1 MAAPL
6 VSPVAALVERLSDD
20 IRSGVLPPGA
30 ALPTHR
36 KLASQYGI
44 AIASATKVYA
54 KLRDLGLVVG
64 EVGRGTFVRDR
75 PMQREWDVD
84 DEARLSSSAVDLSF
98 NHPSWPD
105 QSELLRA
112 TLRELATAGD
122 LSALMHQQPP
132 GGRQHERETVAA
144 YLRRARG
151 GDVPGERVFLVGG
164 AQQGLDVVVRTALRT
179 GDAVAVDALTYPGFK
194 MTASLAGLT
203 LKPVAPGHSERSARS
218 GHMVPDLDALEAV
231 CRRHAVRAIYT
242 MPTLH
247 NPLGWVLSTA
257 QRRRL
262 VEIARRYDC
271 VIVEDATYAYLV
283 DNAGPSIVT
292 LAPER
297 TFYVSSLSK
306 SVATGLRFGYVVAP
320 EAYAAQVKRVM
331 RASYWSLSSVVTAI
345 ATRWLASGDVVRQ
358 EARQRAQA
366 KWRQT
371 VARNALRGM
380 DVVAHPSSLF
390 LWLPLPEGLRMDRVA
405 SALAAR
411 GIAVSKAQ
419 AYATTRHVPHALR
432 LGLSSMSEAQ
442 VAPVLAEVREV
453 IERMPF

>member
-1 MAAPL
+1 MTD
-6 VSPVAALVERLSDD
+6 SPVSALVERLSGD
-20 IRSGVLPPGA
+20 IRSGVLSPGS

-36 KLASQYGI
+36 KLAAQYGI

-151 GDVPGERVFLVGG
+151 IDVPGERIFLVGG
-164 AQQGLDVVVRTALRT
+164 AQQGLDVAVRTALRP

-194 MTASLAGLT
+194 MTASLAGLA
-203 LKPVAPGHSERSARS
+203 LKPVAAGHSGRR
-218 GHMVPDLDALEAV
+218 GHVGPDFDALEAV
-231 CRRHAVRAIYT
+231 CRRHAVRAIYS

-271 VIVEDATYAYLV
+271 LIIEDATYAYLV
-283 DNAGPSIVT
+283 DSVGPPIVT

-297 TFYVSSLSK
+297 TFYISSLSK

-320 EAYAAQVKRVM
+320 EAYAAQVKRVV

-345 ATRWLASGDVVRQ
+345 ATRWFASGEVERQ
-358 EARQRAQA
+358 EERQRAQA

-371 VARNALRGM
+371 VAREALRGM
-380 DVVAHPSSLF
+380 DVVTHPSSLF

-419 AYATTRHVPHALR
+419 AYATTRHALHALR

-442 VAPVLAEVREV
+442 VAPVLAEVRDI
-453 IERMPF
+453 IERMPL

>member
-1 MAAPL
+1 MTDSL
-6 VSPVAALVERLSDD
+6 VSPVSALVERLSGD
-20 IRSGVLPPGA
+20 IRSGVLSPGS

-36 KLASQYGI
+36 KLAAQYDI

-98 NHPSWPD
+98 NHPSWPY

-151 GDVPGERVFLVGG
+151 IDVLGDRVFLVGG
-164 AQQGLDVVVRTALRT
+164 AQQGLDVVVRTALRP

-194 MTASLAGLT
+194 MTASLAGLA
-203 LKPVAPGHSERSARS
+203 LKPVAAGHSGRG
-218 GHMVPDLDALEAV
+218 GHVAPDLDALEAV

-247 NPLGWVLSTA
+247 NPLGWVMSTA

-271 VIVEDATYAYLV
+271 LIIEDATYAYLV
-283 DNAGPSIVT
+283 DHAGPSIVT

-297 TFYVSSLSK
+297 TFYVTSLSK

-320 EAYAAQVKRVM
+320 ETYAAQVKRVV

-345 ATRWLASGDVVRQ
+345 ATRWLASGDVERQ
-358 EARQRAQA
+358 EERQRAQA

-371 VARNALRGM
+371 VAREALRGM
-380 DVVAHPSSLF
+380 EVVTHPSSLF

-419 AYATTRHVPHALR
+419 AYATTRHAPHALR

-453 IERMPF
+453 IDLMPL

>member
-1 MAAPL
+1 MTD
-6 VSPVAALVERLSDD
+6 SPVSALVERLSAD
-20 IRSGVLPPGA
+20 IRSGALPPGS

-36 KLASQYGI
+36 KLAAQYGM

-151 GDVPGERVFLVGG
+151 IDVPGARVFLVGG
-164 AQQGLDVVVRTALRT
+164 AQQGLDVLVRTTLRP

-194 MTASLAGLT
+194 MTASLAGLA
-203 LKPVAPGHSERSARS
+203 LKPVAAEHRGQGAGS
-218 GHMVPDLDALEAV
+218 GHVGPDLDALEAI

-247 NPLGWVLSTA
+247 NPLGWVLSRA

-262 VEIARRYDC
+262 VEIARRHDC
-271 VIVEDATYAYLV
+271 LIIEDATYAYLV
-283 DNAGPSIVT
+283 DNAGPPIVT
-292 LAPER
+292 PAPER

-320 EAYAAQVKRVM
+320 EAYAAQVKRVV

-345 ATRWLASGDVVRQ
+345 ATRWLASGDVERQ
-358 EARQRAQA
+358 EERQRAQA

-371 VARNALRGM
+371 VAREALRGM
-380 DVVAHPSSLF
+380 EVVAHPSSLF
-390 LWLPLPEGLRMDRVA
+390 LWLPLPEGLRMDRAA

-419 AYATTRHVPHALR
+419 AYATTRHAPHALR

-453 IERMPF
+453 IDRMPL